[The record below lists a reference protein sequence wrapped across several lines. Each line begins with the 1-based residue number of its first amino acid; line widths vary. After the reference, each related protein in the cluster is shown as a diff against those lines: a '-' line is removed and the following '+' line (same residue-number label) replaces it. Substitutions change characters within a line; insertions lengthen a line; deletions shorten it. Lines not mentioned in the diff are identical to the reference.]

1 MEITHF
7 LEALWQLSIAMAPY
21 ILFGLVFAGILHEIV
36 PDSIVTK
43 HLGSDNVSSV
53 VKSTLFGIP
62 LPVCSCGVI
71 PLATSIKKSGASK
84 GATLSFLISTPIT
97 GVDSI
102 LATYGIFGWIFT
114 IYRIITSMIIA
125 VAAGILTN
133 VFGKSDEKENEETDK
148 KSSVSKTTFG
158 VVGVQHPTQTAF
170 TPKATNQPQ
179 TFSTLSAQP
188 STLTSQTKASPSDA
202 NHHSSFLIPHSL
214 FASAPE
220 APSCCSS
227 DSCSDNKTKGFSFT
241 AAMKYAFITLLGDIA
256 KPLFWGLLLGALITV
271 AIPDNLSELLK
282 TYNWL
287 SYLIVIAIAVPMYVC
302 ATASLPI
309 AAGLMLSGVSAGA
322 AFVFL
327 SAGPATNTVTIGVVK
342 KMLGSRSL
350 AIYLGTIVIG
360 SILFGLGLDFVF
372 DASNIDPASLVHM
385 DEHSGIIAT
394 LSAVVL
400 WGMVLYFIAKPW
412 FTKKSECSGGSCC
425 GS

>member
-1 MEITHF
+1 
-7 LEALWQLSIAMAPY
+7 MAPY
-21 ILFGLVFAGILHEIV
+21 ILFGLLFAGILHELV

-43 HLGSDNVSSV
+43 HLGKDNVSSV

-114 IYRIITSMIIA
+114 LYRVVTSMIIA
-125 VAAGILTN
+125 MLAGILTN
-133 VFGKSDEKENEETDK
+133 IFDKDTSPTSAGSVTNQTLRVDTGSTSTVGFSTFKPVGASSISALNTQAKEND
-148 KSSVSKTTFG
+148 KSSKKF
-158 VVGVQHPTQTAF
+158 
-170 TPKATNQPQ
+170 
-179 TFSTLSAQP
+179 
-188 STLTSQTKASPSDA
+188 
-202 NHHSSFLIPHSL
+202 SFL
-214 FASAPE
+214 
-220 APSCCSS
+220 
-227 DSCSDNKTKGFSFT
+227 T
-241 AAMKYAFITLLGDIA
+241 ALKYAFITLLGDIA

-271 AIPDNLSELLK
+271 AIPENLAELLK
-282 TYNWL
+282 ENAWL

-342 KMLGSRSL
+342 KMLGSKSL
-350 AIYLGTIVIG
+350 FIYLGSIILG
-360 SILFGLGLDFVF
+360 SMLFGLGLDYIF
-372 DASNIDPASLVHM
+372 DSTNIDPTSLIHM
-385 DEHSGIIAT
+385 NEEAGIIDT
-394 LSAVVL
+394 LSSIILWGLVL
-400 WGMVLYFIAKPW
+400 WFMVKPYF
-412 FTKKSECSGGSCC
+412 KKKDECSSGNCC
-425 GS
+425 S